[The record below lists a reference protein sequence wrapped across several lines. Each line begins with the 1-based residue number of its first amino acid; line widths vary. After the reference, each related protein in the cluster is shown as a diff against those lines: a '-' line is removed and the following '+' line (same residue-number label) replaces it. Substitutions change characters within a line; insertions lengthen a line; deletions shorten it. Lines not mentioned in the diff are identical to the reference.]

1 VKVVAPGK
9 LLLFGAYAVLEGAP
23 AIVVSVDRYAVA
35 DPARVDP
42 APSREVLAA
51 FGAEPAPL
59 VDATALYDGAA
70 KLGLGS
76 SAAVLVASLGA
87 RAASR
92 GQDLTSSATR
102 KAIFQ
107 EARAAHAAAQGGG
120 SGVDIA
126 ASTFGGALAYVA
138 RPEADARADAITLPQ
153 GLSLVAFWS
162 GVSARTSELRARVEV
177 LRARDARTHAAA
189 LDALAD
195 ASRAA
200 LGALAD
206 LPRFVA
212 AAAANARAL
221 ASLGRVA
228 DAPVVPEA
236 FGELATLA
244 ERSDAAFYP
253 SGAGGGD
260 VGVWIGAAPP
270 PPAFLERCGGLGMHR
285 LGVGMEAAGVRTRED

>member
-1 VKVVAPGK
+1 MKVVAPGK

-35 DPARVDP
+35 DPARVEP
-42 APSREVLAA
+42 APSREVRAA
-51 FGAEPAPL
+51 FGNAPAPH
-59 VDATALYDGAA
+59 VDATALYEGGA

-87 RAASR
+87 RAVAR
-92 GQDLTSSATR
+92 GQDLARSETR
-102 KAIFQ
+102 KAIFH

-138 RPEADARADAITLPQ
+138 RPDPEADAITLPP

-162 GVSARTSELRARVEV
+162 GVSARTSDLRARVEA

-200 LGALAD
+200 LGSLTD

-212 AAAANARAL
+212 AAAATSRAL

-228 DAPVVPEA
+228 DAPVVPGA
-236 FGELATLA
+236 FAELATHA
-244 ERSDAAFYP
+244 DREDAAFYP

-260 VGVWIGAAPP
+260 VGVWIGVAPP
-270 PPAFLERCGGLGMHR
+270 SPSFLERCTTLGMR
-285 LGVGMEAAGVRTRED
+285 VLDVGMERAGVRTRED